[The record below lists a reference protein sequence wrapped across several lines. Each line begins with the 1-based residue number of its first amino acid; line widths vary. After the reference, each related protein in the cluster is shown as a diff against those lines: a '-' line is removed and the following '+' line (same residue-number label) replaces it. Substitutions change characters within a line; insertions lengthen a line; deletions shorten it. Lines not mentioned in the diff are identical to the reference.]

1 MKRTFQREDEL
12 IDFGRSFA
20 RRLAPGDVVAISG
33 PLGSGKT
40 TLVRSIVEERLGADL
55 TSSPTFTFW
64 HRYGEASRTPIEHL
78 DLYRIER
85 PSEIAELGLEEAFS
99 PQAIVLVEWWTNAPE
114 LLPARRFEIALE
126 GAGDGPRRLSLRE
139 PAP

>member
-1 MKRTFQREDEL
+1 VKRTFQREGEL

-40 TLVRSIVEERLGADL
+40 TLVRSIIEER
-55 TSSPTFTFW
+55 SPTFTFW
-64 HRYGEASRTPIEHL
+64 HRYGESSSTPIEHL

-85 PSEIAELGLEEAFS
+85 PSDIAELGLEEAFS

-114 LLPARRFEIALE
+114 LLPVRRFEIALE
-126 GAGDGPRRLSLRE
+126 GAGDGPRRLTLLE
-139 PAP
+139 PVP